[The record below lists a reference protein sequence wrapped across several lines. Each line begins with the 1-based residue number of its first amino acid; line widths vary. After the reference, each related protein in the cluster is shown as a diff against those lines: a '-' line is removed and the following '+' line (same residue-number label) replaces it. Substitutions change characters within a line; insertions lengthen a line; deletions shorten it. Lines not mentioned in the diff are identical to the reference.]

1 MSSRLVSRTIRP
13 TKTLESLAESSRRA
27 SAQVSKY
34 VSSARKRLSE
44 SWSQSSVRFDHK
56 AVYVGIAAV
65 FLLLVLVVVV
75 SVVRTSAKASTRPS
89 AVDVAAA
96 SRAPSVQVEACSS
109 PSCADV
115 SRRLL
120 MSLSHETAP
129 CANFYEFVCEG
140 WRRRHPLREDKYQVS
155 VLTEA
160 QREVRQMLMV
170 SLETSQI
177 ARKNQ
182 SQIDKLVAL
191 YRSCVGSLSRYGNSV
206 RSMRGFFRLHGQPWP
221 ERSAPQLAE
230 LFDFLLELDIRW
242 HLGVTFTYTMDT
254 DERGRRVVSL
264 YPSSPDRSVLQANVR
279 AAYQSLI
286 TKMATIIGGE
296 ANYVDLVETVVRID
310 SLLVSRAPEGGSVAV
325 PWTRI
330 ISVLPGT
337 TYQMWLDPFD
347 KYHANGKGIRS
358 TDIVHIH
365 SPHYFK
371 AMLTLFLDNVSNG
384 LSSWYL
390 GWRVVQL
397 LGCHTSHEFRS
408 LPETQTLWPQGRCSA
423 LDVHSHCRSFGQRLM
438 RPQWQGF
445 VTKVLLSPDAVFD
458 VLGVVKRVRGT
469 LEDRLRHASWM
480 DPATRVAA
488 FAKLEALR
496 ETLPKFFVFDGKTPE
511 YERYAR
517 LPDLSPSFVDNWLA
531 VRQALGDTVDRR
543 DNATTPS
550 GDEEL
555 LQFEVSYVR
564 SLNELLLNVDVLV
577 RPVYSYGAPA
587 AVNYGA
593 LGAML
598 GTELTHAFDYEGG
611 QVDGVGKPDNWWS
624 AETLR
629 RYRIRQGCFASQ
641 LRKFLN
647 DSADVGRLLHRLM
660 AVSAGLR
667 LAFFAHRAHESES
680 GRRKT
685 LRDVADMSSD
695 QLLFVSFCFL
705 HCHNVGTF
713 AEVLDLRVGR
723 RSLGQILCNGA
734 VANMLEFAEAFGCP
748 DDAKMNAPAK
758 CRIW

>member
-1 MSSRLVSRTIRP
+1 
-13 TKTLESLAESSRRA
+13 
-27 SAQVSKY
+27 
-34 VSSARKRLSE
+34 RLSE

-242 HLGVTFTYTMDT
+242 RLGVTFTYTMDT

-264 YPSSPDRSVLQANVR
+264 YPSSPDRRAGFSCTSTAPANEIRINDYNGTRVDSINKLHYVIITQSALHRLSVLQANVR

-445 VTKVLLSPDAVFD
+445 VTKISYGDDLKSIN
-458 VLGVVKRVRGT
+458 GVVQ
-469 LEDRLRHASWM
+469 ASM
-480 DPATRVAA
+480 RN
-488 FAKLEALR
+488 KS
-496 ETLPKFFVFDGKTPE
+496 
-511 YERYAR
+511 YA
-517 LPDLSPSFVDNWLA
+517 V
-531 VRQALGDTVDRR
+531 
-543 DNATTPS
+543 
-550 GDEEL
+550 
-555 LQFEVSYVR
+555 EVSKYVSSAR
-564 SLNELLLNVDVLV
+564 SKCGAGGLKPYVHGSVLP
-577 RPVYSYGAPA
+577 RPVKTRTKDCIRA
-587 AVNYGA
+587 ALKN
-593 LGAML
+593 
-598 GTELTHAFDYEGG
+598 EG
-611 QVDGVGKPDNWWS
+611 W
-624 AETLR
+624 T
-629 RYRIRQGCFASQ
+629 
-641 LRKFLN
+641 
-647 DSADVGRLLHRLM
+647 
-660 AVSAGLR
+660 
-667 LAFFAHRAHESES
+667 
-680 GRRKT
+680 T
-685 LRDVADMSSD
+685 
-695 QLLFVSFCFL
+695 
-705 HCHNVGTF
+705 
-713 AEVLDLRVGR
+713 
-723 RSLGQILCNGA
+723 
-734 VANMLEFAEAFGCP
+734 
-748 DDAKMNAPAK
+748 
-758 CRIW
+758 